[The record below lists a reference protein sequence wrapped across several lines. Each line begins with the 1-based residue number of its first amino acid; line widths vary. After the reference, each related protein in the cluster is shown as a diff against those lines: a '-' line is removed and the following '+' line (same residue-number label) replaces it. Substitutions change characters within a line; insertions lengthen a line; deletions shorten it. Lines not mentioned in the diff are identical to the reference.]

1 MYNLFKKAVVFT
13 DLHIGA
19 KSNSKVHNEDCLEF
33 VTWACQLG
41 KDQGCDV
48 ALFLGDW
55 NHNRS
60 STNNLSLHYSIR
72 CLEIMNNTFDQ
83 VFFIPGNH
91 DQFFRDSRNVNSV
104 AWARHLPN
112 VTIIDDFFH
121 QGDVSIA
128 PWLIGDD
135 YQKISQMESR
145 YMFGHF
151 ELPNFMMNARVAMPD
166 VGGIQENHF
175 GNFEQVFSGHFH
187 HRQFRKN
194 ITYIGNCFPH
204 NYSDAGDS
212 ARGVMI
218 LPWAAEPVFH
228 SWPGQP
234 LYQVLTLS
242 ELLAAPAELLRPRMH
257 VRVTLD
263 MDLSYEEANFLKES
277 LAADYKLRELVLL
290 PIKNSQA
297 ESGVANPEQ
306 RFATV
311 DEIVSQE
318 LTNIVSD
325 HYDNNIL
332 LDIYKNL

>member
-1 MYNLFKKAVVFT
+1 MNLFKKALVLT
-13 DLHIGA
+13 DLHLGA
-19 KSNSKVHNEDCLEF
+19 KSNSRMHNEDCVEF
-33 VTWACQLG
+33 INWACELG
-41 KDQGCDV
+41 REQGCDTV
-48 ALFLGDW
+48 LCLGDW
-55 NHNRS
+55 HNNRAS
-60 STNNLSLHYSIR
+60 INLLTLDYSIR
-72 CLEIMNNTFDQ
+72 AIELLSQSFDQ
-83 VFFIPGNH
+83 VFFLPGNH
-91 DQFFRDSRNVNSV
+91 DLFYRDQRSV
-104 AWARHLPN
+104 QSTAWARHLPN
-112 VTIIDDFFH
+112 VTIIDDFFQ

-135 YQKISQMESR
+135 YQKIARMESR

-218 LPWAAEPVFH
+218 LPWAAEPTFH

-257 VRVTLD
+257 VRVSLD
-263 MDLSYEEANFLKES
+263 LDLSYEEANFLKES
-277 LAADYKLRELVLL
+277 LTADYKLRELVLV
-290 PIKNSQA
+290 PVKSTQA
-297 ESGVANPEQ
+297 ESGVSTPAQ

-318 LTNIVSD
+318 LTNIISD

-332 LDIYKNL
+332 LEIYKNL